1 MKFPNGKHNR
11 KMKMSQGKIVRP
23 ENFSPFRG
31 GFLHFALLISLF
43 IQILGANDSR
53 ADEFGGAPS
62 GSSDAVK
69 VAQAVETNDT
79 PGVSASAK
87 GKANIKGD
95 GGKDAKSK
103 SAKAPS
109 LPNNLKDVVSYA
121 ITHHPQIGIARARL
135 GEAKAGIMVVEAGNG
150 ILIDGTLGTGYG
162 AQSTNTL
169 PFGNELF
176 QQPYFGQGN
185 RYVLSLTGKKILYD
199 FGSIDKYSSRA
210 MRLASAEEF
219 NLNARMIDIG
229 QAMAQAYINV
239 VATRELARLNQE
251 NISALEE
258 IENLVQLNQ
267 TNGNGTVADVKR
279 VEARLV
285 DARTVAAD
293 NQADFQNAIDR
304 FQRLVK
310 AEPGELKPVPDL
322 ADYTPAA
329 VETAIALL
337 PKTSPKLRAGE
348 LSRRAAEI
356 EIEAKKASGLP
367 VFSFQTDTTVKSYTG
382 TIWNNFDAQAMVSM
396 TYKFTDGGLAQGQ
409 IAQLLARYEQEESRY
424 NFDRDEAEADLRKFY
439 TTIASARSKTASL
452 AEGVEASKKARDL
465 YKEQFQGGKRT
476 LFELLD
482 IQTAA
487 FNAERS
493 AVLNMFEE
501 RRAIYGVL
509 STIGVFIDAVN
520 GQHNALVAENGSTL
534 QTVKKK
540 KNPL

>member
-1 MKFPNGKHNR
+1 
-11 KMKMSQGKIVRP
+11 MSPIHIVEDRIL
-23 ENFSPFRG
+23 SPIVKKS
-31 GFLHFALLISLF
+31 LHFALF
-43 IQILGANDSR
+43 VGLGVLVLDATTGR
-53 ADEFGGAPS
+53 ADEFGGLTS
-62 GSSDAVK
+62 NTTDMVK
-69 VAQAVETNDT
+69 VAQASTSAQT
-79 PGVSASAK
+79 PVTSNSAK
-87 GKANIKGD
+87 GKAKLKG
-95 GGKDAKSK
+95 GEKAANSQ
-103 SAKAPS
+103 SAKPPT

-135 GEAKAGIMVVEAGNG
+135 NEAKSGILVVEAGNG
-150 ILIDGTLGTGYG
+150 FLFDGTVGSGYG

-176 QQPYFGQGN
+176 QQPYLGQGN
-185 RYVLSLTGKKILYD
+185 RYVMSLTGKKLLFD
-199 FGSIDKYSSRA
+199 FGSTEKYSSRA
-210 MRLASAEEF
+210 MKLASAEEF
-219 NLNARMIDIG
+219 NLGARMIDIG

-239 VATRELARLNQE
+239 VAAREIARLNQE

-258 IENLVQLNQ
+258 IEKLVQLNQ

-285 DARTVAAD
+285 DARSVAAD
-293 NQADFQNAIDR
+293 NEAELQNAIDR
-304 FQRLVK
+304 FRRLVK
-310 AEPGELKPVPDL
+310 AEPGDLKPVPDL
-322 ADYTPAA
+322 SDYTPGK

-337 PKTSPKLRAGE
+337 PKTSPKLRANE

-367 VFSFQTDTTVKSYTG
+367 LFTFQTDTTVKSYTG
-382 TIWNNFDAQAMVSM
+382 TYWNNFDAQAMVNM
-396 TYKFTDGGLAQGQ
+396 TYKFSDGGLAQGQ
-409 IAQLLARYEQEESRY
+409 IGQLLARLEQEESRY

-452 AEGVEASKKARDL
+452 AEGVDASRKARDL
-465 YKEQFQGGKRT
+465 YKEQFQGAKRT

-482 IQTAA
+482 IQTAT

-493 AVLNMFEE
+493 AVVNMYEE

-520 GQHNALVAENGSTL
+520 GQHNALVAENATSLETL
-534 QTVKKK
+534 KKK
-540 KNPL
+540 KNP